1 MIWTIVQY
9 DLFSYLFYE
18 QSQLHFTFLER
29 LMTRF
34 SQRTYS
40 KGPINSL
47 REMTIASHF
56 VERIVSLFH
65 TTDKYQREGHSGL
78 NNIVSCINNNRSAGV
93 ICIQMQFTRGQIVS
107 ENKINLFALNSSRWK
122 FNPYT
127 LV

>member
-1 MIWTIVQY
+1 MTIV
-9 DLFSYLFYE
+9 
-18 QSQLHFTFLER
+18 
-29 LMTRF
+29 
-34 SQRTYS
+34 
-40 KGPINSL
+40 
-47 REMTIASHF
+47 SHF

-65 TTDKYQREGHSGL
+65 TKDKYQREGHSGL
-78 NNIVSCINNNRSAGV
+78 NNVNIVSCITDNRSAGV

>member
-1 MIWTIVQY
+1 MIWTVFQY
-9 DLFSYLFYE
+9 DLFVYLFYE

-47 REMTIASHF
+47 LEMTLASHF
-56 VERIVSLFH
+56 VVSIVSLFH
-65 TTDKYQREGHSGL
+65 TKDKYQREGLSGL
-78 NNIVSCINNNRSAGV
+78 NSIVSCSTDNGSAGV

-107 ENKINLFALNSSRWK
+107 ENKINFFALNSSRWK